1 MRLLT
6 AITDRLSPK
15 EMADVGTKRV
25 RADEMKAKNKSK
37 KPITEDR
44 FLTYLTLRGIVDDL
58 KLRRTGDKYGELSAR
73 RDQGQQILV
82 EGLPYTF
89 DPSVLQR
96 TNKFKLTY
104 EQDDLCDLDLSS
116 LRRVALNLVAIYV
129 IAFAQ
134 IIDTVRK
141 TFCRPCIA
149 PDPPIPTE
157 FTSVHWISYICYNTC
172 SFHLLRRPSSTT
184 PGQLKTVIRKVV
196 QRVADVAQRSRNN

>member
-58 KLRRTGDKYGELSAR
+58 KLRRTGDKHGELSAR
-73 RDQGQQILV
+73 RDEGQKILV

-104 EQDDLCDLDLSS
+104 KQKDICDLDISS

-141 TFCRPCIA
+141 TFSDHVSPQLHLYFLSLRP
-149 PDPPIPTE
+149 
-157 FTSVHWISYICYNTC
+157 WISYICYIIC
-172 SFHLLRRPSSTT
+172 SFHVLCRPSSTT
-184 PGQLKTVIRKVV
+184 RGQLETIVRKVV
-196 QRVADVAQRSRNN
+196 